1 MDSLHRFENIKVV
14 VTGAAD
20 GIGRATATRFAAEG
34 ASVLAADQNADGLA
48 ELEDQFETLVLDVTQ
63 ADAAELICSTAEQRL
78 GGMDVLVNNAGVA
91 AGAPLGQLD
100 DELWERVLDIN
111 LNSVFKIS
119 RRAIGLLSKSGRG
132 RIVNIGSVMSV
143 RSSPGMGAYAVSKH
157 GVAGLTRTLAL
168 ELGELSITANYIQPG
183 AIVTG
188 ISRDTFAADEN
199 FRNFWIE
206 KAAMKRLGQP
216 EDIAAAIC
224 FLASSDAGF
233 ITGHG
238 LTVDGGALQS
248 P

>member
-1 MDSLHRFENIKVV
+1 MDDLRRFENIKVV

-34 ASVLAADQNADGLA
+34 AQVLAADQNADGLA
-48 ELEDQFETLVLDVTQ
+48 ELEGQFETLVLDVTR
-63 ADAAELICSTAEQRL
+63 ADAAEQICSTAEQRL

-91 AGAPLGQLD
+91 AGAPISQLD

-168 ELGELSITANYIQPG
+168 ELGELGITANYIQPG

-224 FLASSDAGF
+224 FLASADAGF